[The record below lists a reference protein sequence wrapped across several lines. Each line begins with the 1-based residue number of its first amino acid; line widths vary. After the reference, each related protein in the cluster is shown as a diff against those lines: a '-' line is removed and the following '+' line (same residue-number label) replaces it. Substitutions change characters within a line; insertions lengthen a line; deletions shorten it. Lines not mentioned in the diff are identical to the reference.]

1 MSTDHHTVASVA
13 PWAGPFWSWVV
24 NALTWAAGGM
34 SPLAAAGAMA
44 ALWWTIERAR
54 TERAKRRMIRGV
66 EDEVSRGG
74 LSSRLRKAL
83 ATTSPGD
90 LS

>member
-1 MSTDHHTVASVA
+1 MTTDHHAISSIA

-34 SPLAAAGAMA
+34 SPLAAAGAVA

-54 TERAKRRMIRGV
+54 TERAKRRMIDGV
-66 EDEVSRGG
+66 GAEVSRGG
-74 LSSRLRKAL
+74 LAAKLKKAL
-83 ATTSPGD
+83 KTEPGS